1 MLGAMFL
8 FSAVDTQAKFLT
20 TEFHPVQV
28 IWFRQ
33 LGLLAGVLILLCIKG
48 PSILRSGQPRL
59 QVTRG
64 TLSIGS
70 ALLFVFAIKYA
81 ALADAIAVSFVVP
94 FFVTILGA
102 LILKESV
109 GIRRWSAVVVG
120 FIGALII
127 IRPGTEAVHPAV
139 MLVVFAALFYALRQI
154 IGRLLADTDKTVT
167 TVAYTAIIG
176 SVLIT
181 LPLPL
186 VWQTPQSSTHLLLI
200 FGMTVLAAISEVM
213 VVKSLEVAEAVA
225 VAPIHYTLIIW
236 GTFYGF
242 IVFGHLPDLWTWV
255 GTSIIVGA
263 GIFTWWRSRRIADP
277 VAPLK

>member
-127 IRPGTEAVHPAV
+127 IRPGTGAVHPAV

-176 SVLIT
+176 SV
-181 LPLPL
+181 
-186 VWQTPQSSTHLLLI
+186 
-200 FGMTVLAAISEVM
+200 
-213 VVKSLEVAEAVA
+213 
-225 VAPIHYTLIIW
+225 
-236 GTFYGF
+236 
-242 IVFGHLPDLWTWV
+242 
-255 GTSIIVGA
+255 
-263 GIFTWWRSRRIADP
+263 
-277 VAPLK
+277 